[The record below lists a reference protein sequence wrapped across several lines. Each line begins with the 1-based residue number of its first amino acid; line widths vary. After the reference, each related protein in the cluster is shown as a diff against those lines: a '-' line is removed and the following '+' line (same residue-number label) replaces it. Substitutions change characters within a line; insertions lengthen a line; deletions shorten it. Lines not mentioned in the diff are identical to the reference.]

1 MYWRLQGDRP
11 CSCDRFEM
19 RLTSVRH
26 LVQKLWA
33 FQNKNVFRTGFV
45 QAPGKKA
52 APVRLSSPWRLGLR
66 CQQHYP
72 GYNDTYLMIHLVA
85 AKSEYFI
92 LHFLWASELGLHCWF
107 YFHILYPCTWFFFG
121 LNVQRM
127 CVTCCAQLDLISR
140 CPKMSQ
146 DGRQL
151 FYQMFQTYHLAL
163 SRFWWSSRVSMKDN
177 WQQLTLLLSSCCAEI
192 VGKNAAGVWRETV
205 SANFSLLSHG
215 HCHVICLFTKFIFGE
230 YAFSIGVREIVFLS
244 SLYAT
249 DRL

>member
-1 MYWRLQGDRP
+1 
-11 CSCDRFEM
+11 
-19 RLTSVRH
+19 
-26 LVQKLWA
+26 
-33 FQNKNVFRTGFV
+33 
-45 QAPGKKA
+45 
-52 APVRLSSPWRLGLR
+52 
-66 CQQHYP
+66 
-72 GYNDTYLMIHLVA
+72 MIHLVA

-151 FYQMFQTYHLAL
+151 FSQMFQTYHLAL

-177 WQQLTLLLSSCCAEI
+177 WWQLTLLLCSCCAKI

-230 YAFSIGVREIVFLS
+230 DAFSIGVREIVFLS
-244 SLYAT
+244 SLYAR

>member
-1 MYWRLQGDRP
+1 MTIWILDTMILIWWYIWLQWRVNISFCIFYEHP
-11 CSCDRFEM
+11 
-19 RLTSVRH
+19 
-26 LVQKLWA
+26 
-33 FQNKNVFRTGFV
+33 NK
-45 QAPGKKA
+45 ACIA
-52 APVRLSSPWRLGLR
+52 DS
-66 CQQHYP
+66 
-72 GYNDTYLMIHLVA
+72 I
-85 AKSEYFI
+85 I
-92 LHFLWASELGLHCWF
+92 
-107 YFHILYPCTWFFFG
+107 HILYPCTWFFFG

-151 FYQMFQTYHLAL
+151 FSQMFQTYHLAL
-163 SRFWWSSRVSMKDN
+163 GRFWRSSRVSMKDN
-177 WQQLTLLLSSCCAEI
+177 WWQLTLLLSSCCAKI

-230 YAFSIGVREIVFLS
+230 DAFSIGVREIVFLS

>member
-1 MYWRLQGDRP
+1 MHVFW
-11 CSCDRFEM
+11 
-19 RLTSVRH
+19 
-26 LVQKLWA
+26 LWLINLIDWVWTKPKVLRGRRDI
-33 FQNKNVFRTGFV
+33 FMLEVC
-45 QAPGKKA
+45 GK
-52 APVRLSSPWRLGLR
+52 
-66 CQQHYP
+66 YP
-72 GYNDTYLMIHLVA
+72 RIIAVETN
-85 AKSEYFI
+85 
-92 LHFLWASELGLHCWF
+92 
-107 YFHILYPCTWFFFG
+107 FG

-140 CPKMSQ
+140 CPKMSR

-151 FYQMFQTYHLAL
+151 FSQMFQTYHLAL
-163 SRFWWSSRVSMKDN
+163 NRFWGSSRVSMKDN
-177 WQQLTLLLSSCCAEI
+177 WWQLTLLLSSCCAKI

-215 HCHVICLFTKFIFGE
+215 HCHVICLFTKFIFRE

>member
-1 MYWRLQGDRP
+1 MD
-11 CSCDRFEM
+11 
-19 RLTSVRH
+19 
-26 LVQKLWA
+26 
-33 FQNKNVFRTGFV
+33 
-45 QAPGKKA
+45 PG
-52 APVRLSSPWRLGLR
+52 
-66 CQQHYP
+66 C
-72 GYNDTYLMIHLVA
+72 NDTNLMIHLVA
-85 AKSEYFI
+85 VKREYFI
-92 LHFLWASELGLHCWF
+92 LHFLWASELCLHCWF
-107 YFHILYPCTWFFFG
+107 YSSYSLSMHFG
-121 LNVQRM
+121 LTVQRM

-151 FYQMFQTYHLAL
+151 FSQMFQTYHLAL
-163 SRFWWSSRVSMKDN
+163 GRFWRSSRVSMKDN
-177 WQQLTLLLSSCCAEI
+177 WWQLTLLLSSCCAKI

-230 YAFSIGVREIVFLS
+230 DAFSIGVREIVFLS